1 MRPPRRVI
9 IDSDPGIDDVVAI
22 TLAARSPEINLIAV
36 TTTYG
41 TAPLALT
48 TRNAHLALRLAGRPD
63 IPVLPGADRP
73 RSRIFATAPA
83 TETHGESGVGYAP
96 VPPAVPRQP
105 APQRDV
111 LVELLRRVPPPVTL
125 LTLGPLTNLAN
136 ALESDRALVTRHVQ
150 CHIGMFGALHER
162 GAADRW
168 ADFNCWCDPD
178 ATERV
183 INSELPTHMVGL
195 DATRQMIVTADEVA
209 RLAEAPDA
217 LTRWLAAAL
226 LFYVESHRRMRGLDG
241 CFVHDVLPTAEILG
255 PGTLRFQSR
264 NVLVDLDE
272 SERRGH
278 TTEGGTSTIQTAI
291 SVDTHRIRRLLTRV
305 FGQGWREL
313 GDRMGLDE

>member
-9 IDSDPGIDDVVAI
+9 IDTDPGIDDVVAI

-48 TRNAHLALRLAGRPD
+48 TRNAQAALRLAGRPD
-63 IPVLPGADRP
+63 IPVWPGADRP
-73 RSRIFATAPA
+73 RSRILTTAP
-83 TETHGESGVGYAP
+83 ETHGESGVGCAAVSP
-96 VPPAVPRQP
+96 TVPRHP
-105 APQRDV
+105 APQRNV
-111 LVELLRRVPPPVTL
+111 LVELLRRIPPPVTL
-125 LTLGPLTNLAN
+125 VTLGPLTNLAN
-136 ALESDRALVTRHVQ
+136 ALESDRALVTRQVQ
-150 CHIGMFGALHER
+150 CHIGMFGCLHER

-168 ADFNCWCDPD
+168 ADFNSWCDPE

-183 INSELPTHMVGL
+183 ISSELPTHMVGL
-195 DATRQMIVTADEVA
+195 DVTRQMVVSADEVA
-209 RLAEAPDA
+209 RLADAPEA
-217 LTRWLAAAL
+217 LTRWLAGAL
-226 LFYVESHRRMRGLDG
+226 HFYVESHRRTRGLDG